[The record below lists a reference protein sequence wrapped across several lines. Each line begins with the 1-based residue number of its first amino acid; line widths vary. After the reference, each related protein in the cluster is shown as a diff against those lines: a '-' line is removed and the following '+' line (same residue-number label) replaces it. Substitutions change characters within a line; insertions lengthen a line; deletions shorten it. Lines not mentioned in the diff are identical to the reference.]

1 MKKFFL
7 FSILTILVEQFGF
20 AQQSYTSGTEILKSV
35 ERRSANKDFSIYSN
49 YPVRNVGPVVQGG
62 RITDIAVNASN
73 TKEFY
78 IAFASGGVFKTSN
91 NGITFDP
98 VFDNQGAL
106 TIGDICLSRSDDQ
119 VLWVGT
125 GENNS
130 SRSSYAGSGVYK
142 SSDGG
147 DSWEFMGL
155 ESTQHIG
162 RIIIHPDNPDIVW
175 VAAMGNLYTHNPER
189 GVFKTKDGGKSWS
202 KTLFVNDSTGAID
215 LIINPEDPDMLWAS
229 MWERTR
235 KAWNFKGHGPGSA
248 IYKSTD
254 GGNSWEEVMN
264 GIADREYA
272 GRIGLD
278 ISQSSPNILY
288 ALIDNQLE
296 TKTEKEREE
305 GELLAA
311 DFIEMT
317 KAEFLELEDE
327 KLDDFLKNNF
337 FPKKYDAKKVKVE
350 VEEGKYEPKAIADY
364 LGDANN
370 ALFDT
375 EVKGAELY
383 RSDDYGSTWKKTH
396 DYDLKGV
403 YFTYGYYFGEVRVS
417 PADPER
423 IYIFGVP
430 LLRSDDGGKSFSR
443 ADTIGDVHADH
454 QAMWIDPKDPEHLL
468 LGNDGGLYMSYDGGI
483 AWNHINNIAAGQFYT
498 VNYDMEKPYNIYGG
512 LQDNGILFGS
522 SRSVPNETKNWEYLF
537 GGDGM
542 FVIPDPRDF
551 NLVYVGYQFG
561 NYYRINTRTN
571 ERKYITPRPDI
582 GEENLRFNWRT
593 PVVMSTHN
601 PDIIYMGANKL
612 FRSLN
617 KAETWTA
624 ISDDLTKDLI
634 NGNVPYSTITCISE
648 STMKFGLLYVGTDD
662 GNLQVSKDGGNTWNL
677 ISKNLP
683 QNKWVSSIY
692 PSTFDEATVFVSL
705 TGYRNDDFST
715 YVFKSE
721 DYGLTWRAINGNIEM
736 EAVNVVLQD
745 LKEPGLLFM
754 GTDHGSYVSLNGGS
768 SWDLVPQI
776 PNVASYDMV
785 IHPRDHDLIVGTH
798 GRSIYVMPIEPIR
811 AISEL
816 PEESIF
822 HVFKPEKVRFSKRWG
837 EKRFP
842 YLKAYKPEASIMYF
856 ISDKNTKIRFEVFKD
871 DLKCYETTFSASYK
885 GFNEFNWDLLIH
897 PLKDNNKPNT
907 KELTYAGKGKYI
919 LKFTAMGDTKEVEFE
934 IE

>member
-1 MKKFFL
+1 MKKLFWFFN
-7 FSILTILVEQFGF
+7 LTILVTPLGFG
-20 AQQSYTSGTEILKSV
+20 QQPYTSGTEILNSI
-35 ERRSANKDFSIYSN
+35 ESRTDNEDHTIYSN
-49 YPVRNVGPVVQGG
+49 YPVKNVGPVVQGG
-62 RITDIAVNASN
+62 RITDFAVNESN
-73 TKEFY
+73 TKKFY
-78 IAFASGGVFKTSN
+78 VAFASGGVFKTSN

-106 TIGDICLSRSDDQ
+106 TIGDICLSPSNDQ

-142 SSDGG
+142 SLNGG

-162 RIIIHPDNPDIVW
+162 RIIIHPENPDIVW
-175 VAAMGNLYTHNPER
+175 VAAMGNLYTHNSER
-189 GVFKTKDGGKSWS
+189 GVYKTTDGGKTWS
-202 KTLFVNDSTGAID
+202 NTLYINDSTGAID
-215 LIINPEDPDMLWAS
+215 LIINPDDPDMLWAS
-229 MWERTR
+229 IWERTR

-254 GGNSWEEVMN
+254 GGNNWEEVMD

-278 ISQSSPNILY
+278 ISQSSPNVIY
-288 ALIDNQLE
+288 ALIDNQYE
-296 TKTEKEREE
+296 TKTEKDREE
-305 GELLAA
+305 GELLAG

-317 KAEFLELEDE
+317 NEQFFEIEDE

-337 FPKKYDAKKVKVE
+337 FPKKYTAEKVKADVK
-350 VEEGKYEPKAIADY
+350 EGKYGPNAIADY

-375 EVKGAELY
+375 EVKGAEIY

-403 YFTYGYYFGEVRVS
+403 YFTYGYYFGEIRVS

-423 IYIFGVP
+423 IYVFGVP
-430 LLRSDDGGKSFSR
+430 LLRSDDGGKNFSR
-443 ADTIGDVHADH
+443 ADTIGDVHSDH
-454 QAMWIDPKDPEHLL
+454 QAMWIDPNDPDHVI

-483 AWNHINNIAAGQFYT
+483 AWNHINNIPAGQFYT

-522 SRSVPNETKNWEYLF
+522 SMSVPNETKNWEYLF

-561 NYYRINTRTN
+561 NYYRINTRTK

-601 PDIIYMGANKL
+601 PDIIYLGANKL

-617 KAETWTA
+617 KADTWTA
-624 ISDDLTKDLI
+624 ISGDLTKDLP

-648 STMKFGLLYVGTDD
+648 SPLKFGLIYVGTDD
-662 GNLQVSKDGGNTWNL
+662 GNIQVSKDGGSTWNL

-683 QNKWVSSIY
+683 ENKWVSSIY
-692 PSTFDEATVFVSL
+692 PSTFDEGTVFASL
-705 TGYRNDDFST
+705 TGYRSDDFRT
-715 YVFKSE
+715 YAFKSE
-721 DYGLTWRAINGNIEM
+721 NYGETWKAINGNIKT
-736 EAVNVVLQD
+736 EAVNVILQD
-745 LKEPGLLFM
+745 LSIPELLFM
-754 GTDHGSYVSLNGGS
+754 GTDHGSYVSLNDGS

-798 GRSIYVMPIEPIR
+798 GRSIYVIPLEPIR
-811 AISEL
+811 KITEL
-816 PEESIF
+816 KDENKF

-842 YLKAYKPEASIMYF
+842 YLKAYIPEARIMYF
-856 ISDKNTKIRFEVFKD
+856 VSDENAIIEFEVYKD
-871 DLKCYETTFSASYK
+871 DVKCFEKSFNSAYK
-885 GFNEFNWDLLIH
+885 GFNDFSWDLLIH
-897 PLKDNNKPNT
+897 PIKDNNKPNT
-907 KELTYAGKGKYI
+907 KELTYAGKGKYT
-919 LKFTAMGDTKEVEFE
+919 LKFTGLGETREVEFE
-934 IE
+934 IQ

>member
-1 MKKFFL
+1 MKKLSGFF
-7 FSILTILVEQFGF
+7 ILTILVTQLVYG
-20 AQQSYTSGTEILKSV
+20 QQSYTSGAEILKSI
-35 ERRSANKDFSIYSN
+35 EHRSENKDHSIYSN
-49 YPVRNVGPVVQGG
+49 YPVKNVGPVVQGG
-62 RITDIAVNASN
+62 RISDIAVNKSN

-78 IAFASGGVFKTSN
+78 IAFASGGVFKTTN

-106 TIGDICLSRSDDQ
+106 TIGDICLSPSNDKII
-119 VLWVGT
+119 WVGT

-142 SSDGG
+142 SLNGG
-147 DSWEFMGL
+147 ESWEFMGL

-162 RIIIHPDNPDIVW
+162 RIIIHPEDPDIVW

-189 GVFKTKDGGKSWS
+189 GIFKSTDGGNSWT

-215 LIINPEDPDMLWAS
+215 LVINPEDPDMLWAS

-264 GIADREYA
+264 GIADREFT

-288 ALIDNQLE
+288 ALIDNQYE
-296 TKTEKEREE
+296 TKKEIEREE
-305 GELLAA
+305 EELLAA

-317 KAEFLELEDE
+317 KEQFLELEDE
-327 KLDDFLKNNF
+327 KLDDFLKGNY
-337 FPKKYDAKKVKVE
+337 FPIKYTAKKVKADI
-350 VEEGKYEPKAIADY
+350 EEGKYGPKAIADY
-364 LGDANN
+364 LGDANT

-375 EVKGAELY
+375 EVKGAEIY
-383 RSDDYGSTWKKTH
+383 RSDDYGTTWNKTH

-403 YFTYGYYFGEVRVS
+403 YFTYGYYFGEIRVS
-417 PADPER
+417 PSDPER

-430 LLRSDDGGKSFSR
+430 LLRSDDAGKNFSR

-454 QAMWIDPKDPEHLL
+454 QAMWIDPKDPDHIL
-468 LGNDGGLYMSYDGGI
+468 LGNDGGLYMSYDGGT
-483 AWNHINNIAAGQFYT
+483 AWNHINNIPAGQFYT
-498 VNYDMEKPYNIYGG
+498 VNYDMEKPYNVYGG
-512 LQDNGILFGS
+512 LQDNGVLFGS

-561 NYYRINTRTN
+561 NYYRINTRTK

-582 GEENLRFNWRT
+582 GENNLRFNWRT

-612 FRSLN
+612 YRSLN

-624 ISDDLTKDLI
+624 ISGDLTKDLP

-648 STMKFGLLYVGTDD
+648 SPLKFGLLYVGTDD
-662 GNLQVSKDGGNTWNL
+662 GNIQVSKDGGSTWKL

-692 PSTFDEATVFVSL
+692 PSTFDEGTVFVSL
-705 TGYRNDDFST
+705 TGYRNDDFRT

-721 DYGLTWRAINGNIEM
+721 NYGDSWKAINGNIET
-736 EAVNVVLQD
+736 EAVNVVIQD
-745 LKEPGLLFM
+745 LSVPEILFM
-754 GTDHGSYVSLNGGS
+754 GTDHGSYISLNAGT
-768 SWDLVPQI
+768 SWDLVPQV

-785 IHPRDHDLIVGTH
+785 IHPRDHDLIIGTH
-798 GRSIYVMPIEPIR
+798 GRSIYVMPVEPIR
-811 AISEL
+811 KIAEL
-816 PEESIF
+816 KDDRKFLVMDPD
-822 HVFKPEKVRFSKRWG
+822 KVRFSKRWG

-842 YLKAYKPEASIMYF
+842 YLKAYEPEASIMYF
-856 ISDKNTKIRFEVFKD
+856 VSDKSAEIEFEVYRD
-871 DLKCYETTFSASYK
+871 DIKCYETTFNAVHK
-885 GFNEFNWDLLIH
+885 GFNDFSWDLMIH
-897 PLKDNNKPNT
+897 PIKENDKPDTN
-907 KELTYAGKGKYI
+907 ELIYVEKGKYT
-919 LKFTAMGDTKEVEFE
+919 LKFTGLDETQEVELE
-934 IE
+934 IQ

>member
-1 MKKFFL
+1 MKKFFWIFTL
-7 FSILTILVEQFGF
+7 AILVTEIGYG
-20 AQQSYTSGTEILKSV
+20 QQSYTSGTEILNSV
-35 ERRSANKDFSIYSN
+35 ERRSGNKDLSIYSN

-78 IAFASGGVFKTSN
+78 VAFASGGVFRTSN

-106 TIGDICLSRSDDQ
+106 TIGDICLSPTNDQ

-142 SSDGG
+142 SSDAGG
-147 DSWEFMGL
+147 SWEFMGL
-155 ESTQHIG
+155 EATQHIG

-189 GVFKTKDGGKSWS
+189 GVFKTTDGGKSWS
-202 KTLFVNDSTGAID
+202 KTLYVNDSTGAID
-215 LIINPEDPDMLWAS
+215 LVINPEDPDMLWAS

-254 GGNSWEEVMN
+254 GGDNWVEVMD
-264 GIADREYA
+264 GIADREFA

-288 ALIDNQLE
+288 ALIDSQFE

-311 DFIEMT
+311 DFVEMT
-317 KAEFLELEDE
+317 EVQFLELEDE

-337 FPKKYDAKKVKVE
+337 FPEKYDAKKVKTE
-350 VEEGKYEPKAIADY
+350 VEQGKYDPKALADY
-364 LGDANN
+364 LGDANT

-375 EVKGAELY
+375 EVKGAEIY

-430 LLRSDDGGKSFSR
+430 LLRSDDGGINFSR

-454 QAMWIDPKDPEHLL
+454 QAMWIDPKDPDHIL
-468 LGNDGGLYMSYDGGI
+468 LGNDGGLYMSYDGGV
-483 AWNHINNIAAGQFYT
+483 AWNHINNIPAGQFYT

-612 FRSLN
+612 FRSLD

-624 ISDDLTKDLI
+624 ISEDLTKDLL
-634 NGNVPYSTITCISE
+634 NGNVPYST
-648 STMKFGLLYVGTDD
+648 
-662 GNLQVSKDGGNTWNL
+662 
-677 ISKNLP
+677 
-683 QNKWVSSIY
+683 
-692 PSTFDEATVFVSL
+692 
-705 TGYRNDDFST
+705 
-715 YVFKSE
+715 
-721 DYGLTWRAINGNIEM
+721 
-736 EAVNVVLQD
+736 
-745 LKEPGLLFM
+745 
-754 GTDHGSYVSLNGGS
+754 
-768 SWDLVPQI
+768 
-776 PNVASYDMV
+776 
-785 IHPRDHDLIVGTH
+785 
-798 GRSIYVMPIEPIR
+798 
-811 AISEL
+811 
-816 PEESIF
+816 
-822 HVFKPEKVRFSKRWG
+822 
-837 EKRFP
+837 
-842 YLKAYKPEASIMYF
+842 
-856 ISDKNTKIRFEVFKD
+856 
-871 DLKCYETTFSASYK
+871 
-885 GFNEFNWDLLIH
+885 
-897 PLKDNNKPNT
+897 
-907 KELTYAGKGKYI
+907 
-919 LKFTAMGDTKEVEFE
+919 
-934 IE
+934 

>member
-7 FSILTILVEQFGF
+7 LFVLTILVTQFGF
-20 AQQSYTSGTEILKSV
+20 TQQSYTSGTEILKSV
-35 ERRSANKDFSIYSN
+35 EHRSANKDLSIYSN

-78 IAFASGGVFKTSN
+78 VAFASGGVFKTVN

-106 TIGDICLSRSDDQ
+106 TIGDICLSPSDDQ

-130 SRSSYAGSGVYK
+130 SRSSYAGSGVYR
-142 SSDGG
+142 SLDGG
-147 DSWEFMGL
+147 SNWEYMGL

-162 RIIIHPDNPDIVW
+162 RIIIHPENPDIVW

-189 GVFKTKDGGKSWS
+189 GVFKTTDGGKSWS
-202 KTLFVNDSTGAID
+202 KTLYVNDSTGAID
-215 LIINPEDPDMLWAS
+215 LAINPEDPDMLWAS

-235 KAWNFKGHGPGSA
+235 KAWNFKGHGTGSS

-254 GGNSWEEVMN
+254 GGNSWEEVMD
-264 GIADREYA
+264 GIANREYA

-278 ISQSSPNILY
+278 VSHSSPNVLY
-288 ALIDNQLE
+288 ALIDSQLE

-311 DFIEMT
+311 DFIDMT
-317 KAEFLELEDE
+317 KTEFLELDDE

-337 FPKKYDAKKVKVE
+337 FPTKYDAKKVKAE

-430 LLRSDDGGKSFSR
+430 LLRSDDGGKNFSR

-454 QAMWIDPKDPEHLL
+454 QAMWIDPKDPDHLL
-468 LGNDGGLYMSYDGGI
+468 LGNDGGLYMSYDGGV
-483 AWNHINNIAAGQFYT
+483 AWNHINNIPAGQFYT

-522 SRSVPNETKNWEYLF
+522 SLSVPNETENWEYLF

-561 NYYRINTRTN
+561 NYYRINTRTR

-601 PDIIYMGANKL
+601 PDIIYIGANRL

-617 KAETWTA
+617 QAETWTA
-624 ISDDLTKDLI
+624 ISEDLTKDLL

-648 STMKFGLLYVGTDD
+648 SPLKFGLLYVGTDD

-677 ISKNLP
+677 ISKSLP

-705 TGYRNDDFST
+705 TGYRNDDFRT
-715 YVFKSE
+715 YVYKSE
-721 DYGLTWRAINGNIEM
+721 DYGLTWRAINGNVEM

-745 LKEPGLLFM
+745 LTVPDLLFM
-754 GTDHGSYVSLNGGS
+754 GTDHGSYVSLNDGN
-768 SWDLVPQI
+768 SWDLIPQI

-798 GRSIYVMPIEPIR
+798 GRSIYVLPLEPIR
-811 AISEL
+811 KITEL
-816 PEESIF
+816 QDKNKF
-822 HVFKPEKVRFSKRWG
+822 HVFKPENVRFSKRWG
-837 EKRFP
+837 EKRYP
-842 YLKAYKPEASIMYF
+842 YLKAYTPETSIMYF
-856 ISDKNTKIRFEVFKD
+856 VSEKNTKISFEVFKD
-871 DLKCYETTFSASYK
+871 DLKCYETTFNASFK
-885 GFNEFNWDLLIH
+885 GFNDFNWDLLIH

-907 KELTYAGKGKYI
+907 KELVYAGKGKYI
-919 LKFTAMGDTKEVEFE
+919 LKFTAMGDTREVELE